1 MIVDLALVTVLT
13 LASGAA
19 FAASG
24 DALDV
29 QVSPSIHARLR
40 ASEVDEATGTARS
53 KATSALH
60 TRLFDYVNGNANAVQ
75 LRSLLSDARFPS
87 LPEDIQARL
96 KADANGLLDEQG
108 KMLPQA
114 RALDAEDT
122 TLASERDRLIDSKR
136 KLDIRLADIERQ
148 VTEHEAACLPTHP
161 PERHQWCVDNATRL
175 NKLIDAYN
183 KDARAH
189 DAAVAAWRQAVAALE
204 PRWNAFVQVILDWE
218 SRVKALV
225 RKIGAYLDSPTGDC
239 SEEEHKKLQKAVHDA
254 CDQPRKCTFE
264 MRDCDDL
271 KKRLAINNACA
282 AARDEINNKC
292 YQGGDDT
299 HREEANNARKTAAI
313 CQEVIKLYCDGVGV
327 STWR

>member
-60 TRLFDYVNGNANAVQ
+60 TRLFDYVNGNANA
-75 LRSLLSDARFPS
+75 
-87 LPEDIQARL
+87 
-96 KADANGLLDEQG
+96 
-108 KMLPQA
+108 
-114 RALDAEDT
+114 
-122 TLASERDRLIDSKR
+122 
-136 KLDIRLADIERQ
+136 
-148 VTEHEAACLPTHP
+148 
-161 PERHQWCVDNATRL
+161 
-175 NKLIDAYN
+175 
-183 KDARAH
+183 
-189 DAAVAAWRQAVAALE
+189 AWRQAVAALE

-225 RKIGAYLDSPTGDC
+225 RKIGAYLDRPTGDC
-239 SEEEHKKLQKAVHDA
+239 S
-254 CDQPRKCTFE
+254 
-264 MRDCDDL
+264 
-271 KKRLAINNACA
+271 
-282 AARDEINNKC
+282 
-292 YQGGDDT
+292 
-299 HREEANNARKTAAI
+299 
-313 CQEVIKLYCDGVGV
+313 EVIKLYCDGVGV